1 MMTPDEILR
10 QADQQIAANKASG
23 QSAASGDSK
32 NGSWR
37 DPWSK
42 EQPAPS
48 VLPDRG
54 GEEPSARGFSGAA
67 RDLGVWA
74 AKGLVSVPE
83 AAVGL
88 ADIPT
93 GGRV

>member
-37 DPWSK
+37 DHK
-42 EQPAPS
+42 N
-48 VLPDRG
+48 
-54 GEEPSARGFSGAA
+54 
-67 RDLGVWA
+67 
-74 AKGLVSVPE
+74 LVE
-83 AAVGL
+83 
-88 ADIPT
+88 D
-93 GGRV
+93 GRVIAGPTVHRHFRGCFA